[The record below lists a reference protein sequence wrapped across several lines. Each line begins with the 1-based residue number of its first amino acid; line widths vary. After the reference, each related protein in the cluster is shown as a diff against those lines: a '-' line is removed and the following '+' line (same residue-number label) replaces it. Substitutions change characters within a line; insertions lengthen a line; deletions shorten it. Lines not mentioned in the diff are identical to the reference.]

1 MEVLDEDGN
10 MFANSWSPRTEKR
23 RACWI
28 WKAEGVA
35 TGRNRTLSYDTTIAS
50 PASHAHAVSGGGRH
64 EDRRSG
70 WGHAPFSGPC
80 GEYGLMRRQS
90 QLCLDY
96 WYTLEGV
103 WDEEEN
109 LYLGEQMGRE
119 IW

>member
-1 MEVLDEDGN
+1 
-10 MFANSWSPRTEKR
+10 MFEHVRKLVESPSEERS
-23 RACWI
+23 ACWI

-35 TGRNRTLSYDTTIAS
+35 RVRNQTLSYDTTIAL
-50 PASHAHAVSGGGRH
+50 PASHAYAISSEGRR

-80 GEYGLMRRQS
+80 GEYGLMRSQS
-90 QLCLDY
+90 QLCLDC

-109 LYLGEQMGRE
+109 LYLGEQMGRGT
-119 IW
+119 W